1 MLCLTYFFQEAKK
14 LRSTLGNVSITVW
27 IMYLLMLGCKRFK
40 SILVLTFGTAVVF
53 CIFMNFIIGVGD
65 VI

>member
-1 MLCLTYFFQEAKK
+1 
-14 LRSTLGNVSITVW
+14 
-27 IMYLLMLGCKRFK
+27 MYLLMLGCKRFK

>member
-1 MLCLTYFFQEAKK
+1 MLNLLFSRGQK

>member
-1 MLCLTYFFQEAKK
+1 
-14 LRSTLGNVSITVW
+14 
-27 IMYLLMLGCKRFK
+27 MYLLMLGCKGFK

-53 CIFMNFIIGVGD
+53 CIFMKFIIGVGD